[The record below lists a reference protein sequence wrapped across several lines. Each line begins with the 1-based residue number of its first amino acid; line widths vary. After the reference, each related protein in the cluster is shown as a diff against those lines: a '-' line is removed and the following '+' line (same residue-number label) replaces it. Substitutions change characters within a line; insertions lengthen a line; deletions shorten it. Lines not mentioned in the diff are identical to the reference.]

1 MLVELVEA
9 EGGTAGSLQRV
20 AHGVNGAMRSVC
32 LPRDRRPTR
41 SESFFLVTCPRAGCR
56 RFPSKDGLSCWL
68 SNAFRV
74 FECHVDAA
82 RGVAAGLV
90 AVVLEGVQAVPGV
103 GGLLSRGVV

>member
-9 EGGTAGSLQRV
+9 RGETAGSLQRV
-20 AHGVNGAMRSVC
+20 AHGVNGAMRSVR

-41 SESFFLVTCPRAGCR
+41 SVLFLVACLRAGCQ
-56 RFPSKDGLSCWL
+56 RFPSKDDLSSWL

-74 FECHVDAA
+74 FECHVDAE

-90 AVVLEGVQAVPGV
+90 AIVLGSVQAVPSPGRS
-103 GGLLSRGVV
+103 LSRGVV